1 MNSKITLQHR
11 QKTACVYVRQSSLQ
25 QVLHNQ
31 QSTERQYALREK
43 AAQLGWT
50 PGNIQV
56 LDGDLGVSGT
66 QTTGRE
72 DFKRLVAD
80 VSMGHVGAVFA
91 LEASRLARSS
101 ADWHRLIELCALSDT
116 ILVDED
122 GVYSPADFNDA
133 LLLGMKGT
141 MSAAELHFIRARL
154 LGGRRHKAEKGE
166 LRIPI
171 PIGYIYDDQDRIVL
185 EPDIQV
191 REAVA
196 LLFRMFREKGSAN
209 GVVRAFAEENLLFPR
224 RAGGGIRRGQLKWGP
239 LIVARVLA
247 TVHNPMYAGIYVFG
261 RKRAVQKIDP
271 DGQIVTRLR
280 KMPRNQWMVEISD
293 HHEAYLTHQQYEENL
308 DQLARNHNGPAN
320 QSPGAAREG
329 LALLQGLLI
338 CGKCGLRLTVY
349 YRTHRPQLYYQCL
362 GRRQPDGSKPRCQK
376 LRGDLA
382 DQLVVNR
389 ALELL
394 KPGQLNIALEAYDQ
408 LKSRRSGIDRQWQ
421 LRLQRAEYES
431 QLAQRRYEQVD
442 PGNRLVAAS
451 LEASWNETLVRL
463 DEVRQQATAAEDRA
477 GTSLGE
483 DQRAQILAL
492 AKDLPKLWKSR
503 STTAQDKKRI
513 LRLLIQDIT
522 AEKISE
528 KEFRLH
534 LRWRGGACE
543 SLEPSIQ
550 GHRHFYPPSFLD
562 RVRQLA
568 TQQTDREIAAT
579 LNQEGLVTVG
589 GKPFSKGT
597 IKALRYHHQIPTCKV
612 KSPDEWTVPEVAD
625 HFGVNRHLVYHWI
638 ETGLLTIRRVA
649 KRTYYWITLDST
661 KEAELWEYIRKSTR
675 IPEKKRRP
683 ASRQKNKKV

>member
-1 MNSKITLQHR
+1 MNSKITLKHR
-11 QKTACVYVRQSSLQ
+11 QKLACVYVRQSSLQ

-43 AAQLGWT
+43 ATQLGWT
-50 PGNIQV
+50 PGNVQV

-80 VSMGHVGAVFA
+80 VSMGNVGAVFA

-171 PIGYIYDDQDRIVL
+171 PIGYVYDDQNRIVF
-185 EPDIQV
+185 EPDVQV

-224 RAGGGIRRGQLKWGP
+224 RAGGGIRRGPLQWGP
-239 LIVARVLA
+239 LIVDRVLA
-247 TVHNPMYAGIYVFG
+247 TLHNPMYAGTYAFG
-261 RKRAVQKIDP
+261 RKRAVQKLDT

-280 KMPRNQWMVEISD
+280 KMPRDQWMVEIPD
-293 HHEAYLTHQQYEENL
+293 HHEAYLTRRHYEENL
-308 DQLARNHNGPAN
+308 ERLACNHNGPAN
-320 QSPGAAREG
+320 QEPGAAREG
-329 LALLQGLLI
+329 PALLPGLLI
-338 CGKCGLRLTVY
+338 CGNCGLRLSVY

-362 GRRQPDGSKPRCQK
+362 GRRQSDGSKPRCQK

-389 ALELL
+389 AFELL
-394 KPGQLNIALEAYDQ
+394 KPAQLNIALEAYDQ
-408 LKSRRSGIDRQWQ
+408 LKLRRSGIDRQWQ

-451 LEASWNETLVRL
+451 LEVSWNESLVHL
-463 DEVRQQATAAEDRA
+463 DGVRREATEAQVRP
-477 GTSLGE
+477 GVSFGE

-492 AKDLPKLWKSR
+492 ANDLPKLWQLS

-543 SLEPSIQ
+543 SLDPSIQ
-550 GHRHFYPPSFLD
+550 GNRLFYPPGFLD

-568 TQQTDREIAAT
+568 AHQNDREIAAT
-579 LNQEGLVTVG
+579 LNQEGLVTVTNR
-589 GKPFSKGT
+589 PFSKSV
-597 IKALRYHHQIPTCKV
+597 IKMIRYYHQIPTCKV
-612 KSPDEWTVPEVAD
+612 KRPDEWTVPDVAD
-625 HFGVNRHLVYHWI
+625 YFGVKRHVVYHWI
-638 ETGLLTIRRVA
+638 ETGLLTARRVG
-649 KRTYYWITLDST
+649 KRTYYWVTLDSP
-661 KEAELWEYIRKSTR
+661 KEEELWEYVRKSGR
-675 IPEKKRRP
+675 IREKKSKP
-683 ASRQKNKKV
+683 STRQQNKGV